1 MAFDRSLIHH
11 AATIAH
17 RAADAA
23 ARIHRAHAGAV
34 GRIDTKSTATD
45 LVTEIDRAAEVAIR
59 GIIQSAF
66 PDHGIL
72 GEEGGDAAGGDAR
85 YQWIVD
91 PLDGTV
97 NYAHGFPCY
106 AVSIALEID
115 GVPAVGVVLDSAR
128 DERFAAI
135 AGHGATRDGA
145 PIRVSDTR
153 SVAEAMVGTGFAYG
167 GPAVAENLALF
178 ARVLPRVRAVRR
190 PGSAALDLCSV
201 ACGRYDAFWELDLN
215 AWDVAAGRLIVE
227 EAGGT
232 ITNLSGAP
240 YRHSDAALL
249 ASNGALHGAMLALL
263 GSASS
268 A

>member
-1 MAFDRSLIHH
+1 MAFDRSLIHD
-11 AATIAH
+11 AAAIAH
-17 RAADAA
+17 QAADAA

-45 LVTEIDRAAEVAIR
+45 LVTEIDRASEAAIR
-59 GIIQSAF
+59 GIIQRAF

-72 GEEGGDAAGGDAR
+72 GEEEGDAAGGDAR
-85 YQWIVD
+85 YRWIVD

-135 AGHGATRDGA
+135 AGRGATRDGA
-145 PIRVSDTR
+145 PIGVSDTR
-153 SVAEAMVGTGFAYG
+153 SVGEAMVGTGFAYG
-167 GPAVAENLALF
+167 GPAVGENLALF

-190 PGSAALDLCSV
+190 PGSAALDLCAV

-215 AWDVAAGRLIVE
+215 AWDVAAGRLIVQ

-232 ITNLSGAP
+232 LTNLSGAP
-240 YRHSDAALL
+240 YRYGDAALL

-263 GSASS
+263 GAETV